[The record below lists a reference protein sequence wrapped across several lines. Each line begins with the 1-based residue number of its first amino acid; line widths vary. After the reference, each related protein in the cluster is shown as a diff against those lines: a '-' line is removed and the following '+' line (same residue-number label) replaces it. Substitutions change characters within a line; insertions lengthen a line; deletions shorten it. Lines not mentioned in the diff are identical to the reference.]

1 MPTTVISITEFPT
14 TSITVYSDTWSCISA
29 CLSVRQF
36 CTDVQLQHYEDV
48 DTFSVYRVI
57 LVFLTKYNLSNSD
70 MDFRIFNVRIV
81 CLFVCF
87 VVVLFLHEYA
97 AHGGLRRVESY
108 LNDC

>member
-1 MPTTVISITEFPT
+1 M
-14 TSITVYSDTWSCISA
+14 
-29 CLSVRQF
+29 
-36 CTDVQLQHYEDV
+36 
-48 DTFSVYRVI
+48 
-57 LVFLTKYNLSNSD
+57 FLTKYNLSNSD